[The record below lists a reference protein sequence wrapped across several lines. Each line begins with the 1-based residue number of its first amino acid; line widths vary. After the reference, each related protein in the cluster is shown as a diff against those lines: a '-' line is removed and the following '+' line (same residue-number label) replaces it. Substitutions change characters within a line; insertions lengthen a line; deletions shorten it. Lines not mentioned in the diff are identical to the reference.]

1 MTMAALAAV
10 SLGANIFGGIQAS
23 AAAERQRALINEA
36 IARID
41 ALQIPDITKKIIYDQ
56 YMSIGD
62 FTPQLLDKVIE
73 ENAPLALI
81 KEDPKYRQRMEA
93 TLAQQ
98 EQLTKG
104 PSAQGELEL
113 EKARRRTNQDV
124 LSQMAGIESKAK
136 QTGTYSGGAALA
148 AKMKA
153 AQAGADRAAME
164 NLGIASQTEQNRSQ
178 NLENFIRNL
187 SAEEQR
193 KLAVQSKNVEARNL
207 RDELLMRNAMSR
219 EQANKG
225 ALNAAALRNLQER
238 QRAFEANTGVNIAE
252 QRRVGYEAPMAMY
265 NARLEKEKARN
276 ALSLG
281 LAGVEGQRGQ
291 NTAQMWSGI
300 GSGVMNAGMGYAG
313 LQAQGARTDAMNN
326 LAASNNR
333 LASGGGY
340 GGGYGGVP
348 FANQSQPMGMGGFNM
363 NYGGGFNAPVYGP
376 EYNPELLLA
385 GSNSNSFNLNSYL
398 NPPNQSYM
406 PNPWDNY

>member
-1 MTMAALAAV
+1 MAVLSAAG
-10 SLGANIFGGIQAS
+10 LGANIIGGVQ
-23 AAAERQRALINEA
+23 AAAAAKQQRALINEA

-73 ENAPLALI
+73 ENAPLSLI
-81 KEDPKYRQRMEA
+81 KEDPKYRQKMEA

-124 LSQMAGIESKAK
+124 LSQMAGIESRAK
-136 QTGTYSGGAALA
+136 QTGTFSAGAALA

-164 NLGIASQTEQNRSQ
+164 NLGIAAQSEQNRSQ
-178 NLENFIRNL
+178 NLESFIKNL

-207 RDELLMRNAMSR
+207 RDELLMRNAVAR
-219 EQANKG
+219 EQYNKG
-225 ALNAAALRNLQER
+225 ALNNAALRNLQER

-265 NARLEKEKARN
+265 NARLDKEKARN
-276 ALSLG
+276 QLSLG
-281 LAGVEGQRGQ
+281 LADVEGQRGR
-291 NTAQMWSGI
+291 NAAQMWSGI
-300 GSGVMNAGMGYAG
+300 GSGIMNAGMGYAG

-333 LASGGGY
+333 LVG

-348 FANQSQPMGMGGFNM
+348 LANQSQPMGMGGFNM

-385 GSNSNSFNLNSYL
+385 G
-398 NPPNQSYM
+398 
-406 PNPWDNY
+406 NPWND